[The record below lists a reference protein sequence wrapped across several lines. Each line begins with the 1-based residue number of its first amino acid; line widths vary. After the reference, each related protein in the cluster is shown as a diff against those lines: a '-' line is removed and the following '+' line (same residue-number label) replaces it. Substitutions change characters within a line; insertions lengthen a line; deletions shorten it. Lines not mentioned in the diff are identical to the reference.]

1 MGWARVAFGF
11 GMGLALG
18 CQSSGQAFECTTNEQ
33 CGADGTCQPTGYCSF
48 PDTTCPSEQRYGS
61 LAGDRLADT
70 CVPESDSSTSD
81 GSTSSVAMTTGSST
95 TTGSTTES
103 ATESTSVATVD
114 TGTTDPSGPGSS
126 ESSSSDGTGG
136 PDPLGPVV
144 WYRFDQVEGGVVPDA
159 SGNGIDGSCASCGDV
174 VMGMV
179 DSGLEFSEVQ
189 NIVLADHD
197 PVLENDQVTVSAWL
211 ALYSQM
217 CMSIASK
224 PVGGEDRNSWQLY
237 TCNNMRGSMDLVA
250 LISGAR
256 EHYFVATYEVTDA
269 EFVHVAMTCSDEI
282 VRLYVDGVQELSM
295 QLEHEMVFDD
305 SPLIVGGEDNGE
317 GLVFPFQGVIDEL
330 RVYTRALTEDEIAE
344 LFASR

>member
-11 GMGLALG
+11 GLGLALA
-18 CQSSGQAFECTTNEQ
+18 CQSDGQAFECTTNDQ
-33 CGADGTCQPTGYCSF
+33 CGADGTCQPTGFCSF

-81 GSTSSVAMTTGSST
+81 DATSSVAMTAGSST
-95 TTGSTTES
+95 SNTSTTGST
-103 ATESTSVATVD
+103 SVGSVD
-114 TGTTDPSGPGSS
+114 TGSTDSSGPSGPGSS

-144 WYRFDQVEGGVVPDA
+144 WYRFDEVDGGVIVDA
-159 SGNGIDGSCASCGDV
+159 SGNGIDGSCAVCGNV
-174 VMGMV
+174 VAGAV
-179 DSGLEFSEVQ
+179 GSGLEFSEVQ
-189 NIVLADHD
+189 NIVLADHH
-197 PVLENDQVTVSAWL
+197 PALENDEVTVSAWL
-211 ALYSQM
+211 SLYSQT

-224 PVGGEDRNSWQLY
+224 PFGGEDRNSWQLY
-237 TCNNMRGSMDLVA
+237 TCDNAMGSMDLVA

-256 EHYFVATYEVTDA
+256 EHYFVATYEASDA
-269 EFVHVAMTCSDEI
+269 DFLHVAMTFSGEI

-295 QLEHEMVFDD
+295 QLEHELVFDD

-317 GLVFPFQGVIDEL
+317 GLVFPFQGVIDDL
-330 RVYTRALTEDEIAE
+330 RVYTRALTEEEIAE